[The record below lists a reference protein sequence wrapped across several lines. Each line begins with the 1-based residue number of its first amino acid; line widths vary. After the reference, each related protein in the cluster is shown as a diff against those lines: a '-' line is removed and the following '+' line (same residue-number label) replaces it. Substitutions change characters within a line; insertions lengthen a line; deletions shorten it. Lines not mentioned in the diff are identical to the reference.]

1 MKQQIFYLLYLL
13 VIVMITASCATV
25 FGGSKNKLVVHEG
38 NPPEAEVYLDG
49 QKIGVTPVDVKI
61 SKYLLQE
68 GSVVEI
74 RKKGYHTDT
83 VIIGRKVHPWYTLID
98 AVSTI
103 GIGLAVDLA
112 TGNVYRPSNNKIDYQ
127 LKKDQ

>member
-1 MKQQIFYLLYLL
+1 MKHQIFVLFYLLGIVL
-13 VIVMITASCATV
+13 VTTSCATV

-49 QKIGVTPVDVKI
+49 QKIGTTPVDLKI

-74 RKKGYHTDT
+74 RKEGYHTDT
-83 VIIGRKVHPWYTLID
+83 IILERKVHPWYTVID

-112 TGNVYRPSNNKIDYQ
+112 TGNVYRPSNNKIVYE
-127 LKKDQ
+127 LK